1 MGVAWQAHSHP
12 HVRPLR
18 VSAPALTRKNVA
30 EVTVRGISGDVLAR
44 LEAQAKANRRSLEDE
59 IRDALVRHTRPAPVD
74 AFRERTV
81 RLCSLTVNRP
91 QTDSVALLRED
102 RGR

>member
-1 MGVAWQAHSHP
+1 M
-12 HVRPLR
+12 
-18 VSAPALTRKNVA
+18 A
-30 EVTVRGISGDVLAR
+30 EITVRGVSEDVLTR

-59 IRDALVRHTRPAPVD
+59 IRDALMRHTSHASVD

-81 RLCSLTVNRP
+81 ALCSLSVNRP

>member
-1 MGVAWQAHSHP
+1 M
-12 HVRPLR
+12 
-18 VSAPALTRKNVA
+18 A
-30 EVTVRGISGDVLAR
+30 EVTVRGIGGDVLAR

-59 IRDALVRHTRPAPVD
+59 IRDALVRHTRPARVD
-74 AFRERTV
+74 TFRDRTAQ
-81 RLCSLTVNRP
+81 LCSLTANRP